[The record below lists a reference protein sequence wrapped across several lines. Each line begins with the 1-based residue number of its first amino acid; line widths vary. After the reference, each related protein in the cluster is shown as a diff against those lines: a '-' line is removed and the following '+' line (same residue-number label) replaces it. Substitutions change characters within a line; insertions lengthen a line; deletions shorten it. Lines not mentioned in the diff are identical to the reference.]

1 MTEDRPPR
9 RFEGDLQQL
18 RSFYHAATLLSF
30 TRAAERL
37 STGQPSVSNHVK
49 QLERLFGVTLFD
61 RHGRG
66 VTLTDEGRALLDLVA
81 PVVEGVDRLPE
92 ELRGRIGAVA
102 AQEVRLAAGQELLL
116 HLVAPVLRAYRRRH
130 PAVRL
135 VVYGRVRDQV
145 HSMVAGDEVDFGI
158 AARAGLPAGL
168 EYGELLADELVLIA
182 PLRHELAAKPRATL
196 ADIARHPL
204 LMPDASSSTRR
215 SIEQAFAQAGLELQ
229 VAMELERWHVI
240 KEFVALDQ
248 GIALVPRFSVAG
260 DERRLAMRRVAYAFA
275 PLSYGIVRRKGRYL
289 SPLAIELVEAIR
301 EHAVRRQAARARR

>member
-1 MTEDRPPR
+1 MTEARPGR

-18 RSFYHAATLLSF
+18 RSFYFAATLLSF

-49 QLERLFGVTLFD
+49 QLERLLGVSLFD

-66 VTLTDEGRALLDLVA
+66 VTLTEAGRALLDLVA

-92 ELRGRIGAVA
+92 EMGERLGAAA

-116 HLVAPVLRAYRRRH
+116 HLVAPLLPAYRGQH
-130 PAVRL
+130 PDVRL
-135 VVYGRVRDQV
+135 VVFGRVRDQV
-145 HSMVAGDEVDFGI
+145 HALVVQDDVDFGI
-158 AARAGLPAGL
+158 AARAGLPGGL
-168 EYGELLADELVLIA
+168 SYDELLADELVLIA
-182 PLRHELAAKPRATL
+182 PPRHDLAAKQPATL
-196 ADIARHPL
+196 AEIARYPL

-215 SIEQAFAQAGLELQ
+215 AIEQAFAQAGLELR

-248 GIALVPRFSVAG
+248 GVALVPRFSVAG
-260 DERRLAMRRVAYAFA
+260 DERRLAVRRVAYAFA
-275 PLSYGIVRRKGRYL
+275 PLSYGIVTRRGRYL
-289 SPLAIELVEAIR
+289 SPPALELIDAIR
-301 EHAVRRQAARARR
+301 GQAARATR